1 MSLSFVTK
9 AIQTTA
15 ADGTFEEQAVD
26 NGDDKNQGATR
37 GGTGVG
43 LFDQLRQNKDEEEAA
58 RLEFQ
63 RSIMRGTLALDEDDA
78 AHLQELQRQ
87 KEAESAAQVRDTET
101 QLASFRAA
109 QAERFDRPTTIV
121 DQQALSMLDSNATLS
136 KIVDATKLT
145 LVPTIKIKKRRRQE
159 HDNND
164 ASITETL
171 AIKSSATSTKV
182 DVLLPV
188 QYDDKALVEPSS
200 NVVNTNDKIA
210 DGTLSSLLA
219 GYSSEEED

>member
-26 NGDDKNQGATR
+26 NGDDNQGATR

-43 LFDQLRQNKDEEEAA
+43 LFDQLRQNKDEEESA

-87 KEAESAAQVRDTET
+87 KEAESAARGRDTET

-109 QAERFDRPTTIV
+109 QAERFDRSTTIV
-121 DQQALSMLDSNATLS
+121 DQQDSSILDSTATS
-136 KIVDATKLT
+136 AKIVDATSKLPF
-145 LVPTIKIKKRRRQE
+145 VPTIKIKKRRRQE

-164 ASITETL
+164 ASVTKTVVM
-171 AIKSSATSTKV
+171 KSCSTGTKV
-182 DVLLPV
+182 DVLPAPD
-188 QYDDKALVEPSS
+188 DDKKSEDHSS
-200 NVVNTNDKIA
+200 KVTYTSDMNV

-219 GYSSEEED
+219 GYSSVDED

>member
-26 NGDDKNQGATR
+26 NDDDKQGATR
-37 GGTGVG
+37 GGSSIG
-43 LFDQLRQNKDEEEAA
+43 LFDQLRQNKDEEESA

-87 KEAESAAQVRDTET
+87 KEAENAAQTRFTES

-109 QAERFDRPTTIV
+109 QAERLERSTTI
-121 DQQALSMLDSNATLS
+121 DENQNFSSIDSITTIPTVAET
-136 KIVDATKLT
+136 TKLSFF
-145 LVPTIKIKKRRRQE
+145 PNIKIKKRKRQDHQNE
-159 HDNND
+159 RGGVTEAPKKINESVTVTNPEIEVVHDSKKSVDTSENISCTNK
-164 ASITETL
+164 SINAE
-171 AIKSSATSTKV
+171 
-182 DVLLPV
+182 DM
-188 QYDDKALVEPSS
+188 
-200 NVVNTNDKIA
+200 
-210 DGTLSSLLA
+210 LSSLLV
-219 GYSSEEED
+219 GYSSDEDS

>member
-26 NGDDKNQGATR
+26 NGDDENQGATR

-63 RSIMRGTLALDEDDA
+63 RSIMRGTLSLDEDGA

-87 KEAESAAQVRDTET
+87 KEAESAARVRDTET

-109 QAERFDRPTTIV
+109 RAERFDRPTTIV
-121 DQQALSMLDSNATLS
+121 NQQDSSILDSTATLP
-136 KIVDATKLT
+136 KIVDATKLPF
-145 LVPTIKIKKRRRQE
+145 VPTIKIKKRRRQE

-164 ASITETL
+164 ATVTETL
-171 AIKSSATSTKV
+171 EIKSSSTGTKV
-182 DVLLPV
+182 DVLPAPD
-188 QYDDKALVEPSS
+188 DDKKSVEHSS
-200 NVVNTNDKIA
+200 KVVNTCDKNM

-219 GYSSEEED
+219 GYSSDEED